1 MFKLCPSVRGPVMP
15 HITQIAAME
24 VKSGK
29 QFEVYT
35 KPKKPIT
42 AEAQRVT
49 GIYIHDNGDMMING
63 KTVASVPILTA
74 IEKLCDWLKPFQ
86 NVILVAHN
94 GRRFDFPVL
103 MSAVIKNN
111 LTNLF
116 LESITGL
123 VDSLT
128 VFKKQFPGQSHKQE
142 DLVQRHLGLTY
153 NAHNALDDVEAL
165 GRLLGLCEVADL
177 LKVSF
182 SPVAVKAAYL
192 FNIEKST

>member
-1 MFKLCPSVRGPVMP
+1 MP

-63 KTVASVPILTA
+63 KTVASVPILTD

-86 NVILVAHN
+86 NVILVTHN
-94 GRRFDFPVL
+94 EKRFDFPVL
-103 MSAVIKNN
+103 MSAVIKNI

-116 LESITGL
+116 LESIIGL

-128 VFKKQFPGQSHKQE
+128 VFKK
-142 DLVQRHLGLTY
+142 
-153 NAHNALDDVEAL
+153 
-165 GRLLGLCEVADL
+165 
-177 LKVSF
+177 
-182 SPVAVKAAYL
+182 
-192 FNIEKST
+192 